1 MTTQIEIAQHLDL
14 STRQIRELQSAGV
27 FTKGATL
34 DEARLAYI
42 RRLREQ
48 AAGRAATNGLDLASE
63 RARLA
68 RLQADKLE
76 AELAAKRG
84 DMISL
89 AEAVMGWSDLV
100 NSFRQKMLS
109 LPIRASDS
117 IPGIADRSA
126 AERILTGMVYEA
138 LSELSRWKP
147 DGYTEES
154 ELEAGS
160 NDVNE

>member
-27 FTKGATL
+27 FSKSATL

-68 RLQADKLE
+68 KMQADKLE

-100 NSFRQKMLS
+100 NAFRQKMLS
-109 LPIRASDS
+109 LPVRASDS
-117 IPGIADRSA
+117 IPGIADRRN

-147 DGYTEES
+147 DGTEEF
-154 ELEAGS
+154 ETEAAG
-160 NDVNE
+160 NI

>member
-1 MTTQIEIAQHLDL
+1 VNFNQPGCPQK
-14 STRQIRELQSAGV
+14 GV
-27 FTKGATL
+27 TL
-34 DEARLAYI
+34 DEAQLAYI

-84 DMISL
+84 DIITL
-89 AEAVMGWSDLV
+89 TEAVMGWSDLV
-100 NSFRQKMLS
+100 NAFRQKMLS
-109 LPIRASDS
+109 LPVLASDS
-117 IPGIADRSA
+117 IPGIADRSV

-138 LSELSRWKP
+138 HSELSRWKP
-147 DGYTEES
+147 DGPGES
-154 ELEAGS
+154 ETEAEG
-160 NDVNE
+160 NDVNA

>member
-14 STRQIRELQSAGV
+14 STRQIRELQSIGV

-48 AAGRAATNGLDLASE
+48 AAGRAATNGLDLTSE

-68 RLQADKLE
+68 KMQADKLE
-76 AELAAKRG
+76 TELTAKRG
-84 DMISL
+84 DLISL
-89 AEAVMGWSDLV
+89 TEAVKGWSDLV
-100 NSFRQKMLS
+100 NAFRQKMLS
-109 LPIRASDS
+109 LPVRASDS
-117 IPGIADRSA
+117 IPGITDRRN

-147 DGYTEES
+147 DGTEES
-154 ELEAGS
+154 ETEAGG
-160 NDVNE
+160 NDVNS